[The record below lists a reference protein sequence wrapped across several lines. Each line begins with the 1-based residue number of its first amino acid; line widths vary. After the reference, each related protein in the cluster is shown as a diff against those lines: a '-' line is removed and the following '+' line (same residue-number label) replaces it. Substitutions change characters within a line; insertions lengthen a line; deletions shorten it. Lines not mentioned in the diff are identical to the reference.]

1 MAKEPKPLPAALTD
15 PNLNGAR
22 AARAFTQGIDLASE
36 SLNQVSANYHSRI
49 GNPMFI
55 QASNQMTP
63 EKARSLGRSMM
74 NITSPFTD
82 SEMDML
88 RNGARLTEI
97 KSLLAKEGFLHREK
111 VGSIFTNGIL

>member
-1 MAKEPKPLPAALTD
+1 MPKEPKPLPASITD
-15 PNLNGAR
+15 PHLNNAR
-22 AARAFTQGIDLASE
+22 SAGAFTQGLDLASQ
-36 SLNQVSANYHSRI
+36 SMNQVTANYQAKI

-55 QASNQMTP
+55 YSNDQMTP
-63 EKARSLGRSMM
+63 EKSRSLGRAMM
-74 NITSPFTD
+74 NIKSPFTD

-97 KSLLAKEGFLHREK
+97 KQLLAKEGFLHSEK